1 MPDKLI
7 KEIMES
13 APESLGPLGRTA
25 WEKLTQGLSPS
36 HLEIINESAAHGS
49 PNSEAYMKVIVV
61 SDAFKGLNTLK
72 KHRAVQDCL
81 KEELKGPIHALTIV
95 AKTIEEWAKQNE
107 AK

>member
-1 MPDKLI
+1 
-7 KEIMES
+7 MES

-61 SDAFKGLNTLK
+61 SDAFKGLMLLK
-72 KHRAVQDCL
+72 RHRAVQDCL
-81 KEELKGPIHALTIV
+81 KEEMKSAIHALTIV
-95 AKTIEEWAKQNE
+95 AKTEEEWAKQNE